1 MRALLSTAPGLA
13 GLRLSDHALP
23 EPGPGDLRVRVRA
36 AGLNYPDMLMLEDRY
51 QIRKERPFVPGQ
63 EVAGEVEAIGA
74 GVTAFKPGDRVF
86 GFASSGGLAEFA
98 LVPAAFAVT
107 MPAEMSF
114 ADGSCFNGSY
124 ATGYHALVQRARLV
138 PGESLLVLS
147 AAGGTGLAM
156 VQIGSAL
163 GARVIAAASTEEKV
177 ALAKQHG
184 AERGIVYAR
193 DMGAEEGKAF
203 GAELKALEKNGI
215 DIVADIVGGGYAE
228 PAIRALAWKGRF
240 LVIGF
245 PAGIPKIA
253 ANLLLLKGA
262 DAVGVFTGAFYERE
276 PAEAR
281 RNLDA
286 LIALYVEGKIRPHI
300 SVTLPL
306 ERAGEG
312 IDMLDKRLV
321 LGKVVVTVD

>member
-1 MRALLSTAPGLA
+1 MRALLSVEPGVA
-13 GLRLSDHALP
+13 GLRVSDHPMP

-51 QIRKERPFVPGQ
+51 QVKKERPFVPGQ
-63 EVAGEVEAIGA
+63 EMAGEVEAVGA
-74 GVTAFKPGDRVF
+74 EVTGFKPGDRVF
-86 GFASSGGLAEFA
+86 GFALSGGLAEYA
-98 LVPAAFAVT
+98 LLPAAFAVK
-107 MPAEMSF
+107 MPDMMSF

-156 VQIGSAL
+156 VQIGAAL
-163 GARVIAAASTEEKV
+163 GARVIAAASTQEKV
-177 ALAKQHG
+177 DFARSHG
-184 AERGIVYAR
+184 AERGLVYAR
-193 DMGAEEGKAF
+193 EMGPEESKAF
-203 GAELKALEKNGI
+203 GAELKAMEKRGI

-228 PAIRALAWKGRF
+228 PAIRSLAWKGRF

-262 DAVGVFTGAFYERE
+262 DAVGVFCGAFYERE

-281 RNLDA
+281 KNLDA
-286 LIALYVEGKIRPHI
+286 LMAMYVESKIKPHI
-300 SVTLPL
+300 STTLPL
-306 ERAGEG
+306 DRAGEG
-312 IDMLDKRLV
+312 IEMLDSRKV
-321 LGKVVVTVD
+321 LGKVVVTLD